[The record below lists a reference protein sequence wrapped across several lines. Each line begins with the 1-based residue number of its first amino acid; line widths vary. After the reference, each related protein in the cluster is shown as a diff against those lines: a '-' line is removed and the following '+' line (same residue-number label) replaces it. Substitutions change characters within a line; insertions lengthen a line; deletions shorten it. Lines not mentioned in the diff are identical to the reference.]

1 MMAAEPDT
9 TEHPLWLGL
18 KRRRPSHRARNHH
31 SLRGFWV
38 GAGTNV
44 TMIRDLNRGIIGL
57 TNGAQ
62 SGVPETTHQNSWIAF
77 GSVGPPVPGW
87 SYGLARL
94 RNSQTRPAMW
104 LTRRL
109 PVDSAPA
116 GPAGDVVV
124 TKKNGTLSGAL
135 GRDGGYTFAP
145 DPWKGDML
153 FFVASGLGVFTR
165 TS

>member
-77 GSVGPPVPGW
+77 GS
-87 SYGLARL
+87 
-94 RNSQTRPAMW
+94 
-104 LTRRL
+104 
-109 PVDSAPA
+109 A